1 MMFVWLLLG
10 AFVCM
15 GQSQVIYQQYG
26 SIYNLWMLRR
36 THFIEFNPKNS
47 SDVRTLWKSGDP
59 EISEDKKYVR
69 TYISYMMKNLTQRDS
84 GRYILRD
91 KDMRELTTHTL
102 EVEAITKDF
111 KRQPGER
118 LSFTIA
124 LEPSSCNIYFF
135 PESNGQPLTIDIVRQ
150 GKLQG
155 GLDQYKC
162 VGFEL
167 YRSCGI
173 LNKALQMA
181 CRGRFEVRDQNGD
194 TALEVS
200 LEMNPSTETH
210 ERKSGEFLS
219 VSFDLKQGS
228 CNVFFFPER
237 TGEKREVMVEIVR
250 HGWMQ
255 PVSDEYG
262 CRGFDLLKPCG
273 IVNEALQS
281 SCSGR
286 FEIRDHNGDTAFE
299 MSLAVESKPYVPSDW
314 AFGAGVA
321 LTLLFFCCVRY
332 CCCGG
337 SPAKED
343 DPETDAAE
351 PAKRYQE
358 NDSEPSR
365 WRPHYLSQPSETP
378 KLVFS
383 QRSLT
388 RPLINQPPT
397 VNVPPASPQIN
408 QPSTVNVPPASPQI
422 NQPSTVNVPPASPQ
436 VSAAD
441 PPTVPV
447 NYDPALRFELKMKI
461 PPALTSES
469 PYSGVYISDKFNFR

>member
-358 NDSEPSR
+358 VDTLCIKAALP
-365 WRPHYLSQPSETP
+365 
-378 KLVFS
+378 
-383 QRSLT
+383 
-388 RPLINQPPT
+388 INQPPT

>member
-26 SIYNLWMLRR
+26 SIYNLWMLRK

-59 EISEDKKYVR
+59 EISEDKKYIR
-69 TYISYMMKNLTQRDS
+69 TYIYYMMKNLTQRDS
-84 GRYILRD
+84 GHYILRD

-111 KRQPGER
+111 KQQPGEP
-118 LSFTIA
+118 LSFTVA

-173 LNKALQMA
+173 SNKALQMA
-181 CRGRFEVRDQNGD
+181 CSGRFEVRDQNGD
-194 TALEVS
+194 TALKVS
-200 LEMNPSTETH
+200 LEMN
-210 ERKSGEFLS
+210 
-219 VSFDLKQGS
+219 Q
-228 CNVFFFPER
+228 R

-299 MSLAVESKPYVPSDW
+299 MSLAVESEPYVPSYW

-321 LTLLFFCCVRY
+321 LTSLFFCCVKY

-343 DPETDAAE
+343 GPETDAAE

-365 WRPHYLSQPSETP
+365 LRPHYLSQPSETP

-388 RPLINQPPT
+388 RPL
-397 VNVPPASPQIN
+397 IN

-436 VSAAD
+436 VSAPD

-447 NYDPALRFELKMKI
+447 NYDPALRFELKMKV
-461 PPALTSES
+461 PSALTSES